1 MNRDDVLSI
10 VRQFTGHENII
21 AVPRILIELTGDPI
35 LAMML
40 NQLLYWSAQK
50 EWIYKSLEDWNE
62 EIGGISRYRMD
73 KFAELPYV
81 ETELHKAN
89 GAPTTHYR
97 INADL
102 FYDALMKIIEAKS
115 ICGNQQIYRTA
126 EISNSLTKTTT
137 EITHKDPTATVSE
150 TEKQN
155 SDVAEVFKAYESEIG
170 MITSFV
176 REEVLD
182 AIEHYPHDWIIE
194 AIKEAAKN
202 NVRKWSY
209 ARAILESW
217 KVNGYKT
224 DVRPKEKVSSNSKK
238 VKHEDNEERVNNFR
252 KLYKERNN
260 VPQN

>member
-1 MNRDDVLSI
+1 MSLYH
-10 VRQFTGHENII
+10 QQLNIHKI
-21 AVPRILIELTGDPI
+21 TYD
-35 LAMML
+35 
-40 NQLLYWSAQK
+40 
-50 EWIYKSLEDWNE
+50 
-62 EIGGISRYRMD
+62 
-73 KFAELPYV
+73 
-81 ETELHKAN
+81 TESQQ
-89 GAPTTHYR
+89 PTTQSR
-97 INADL
+97 TKIDIKKDLKDTTAAVNAEPNENL
-102 FYDALMKIIEAKS
+102 ETAK
-115 ICGNQQIYRTA
+115 
-126 EISNSLTKTTT
+126 
-137 EITHKDPTATVSE
+137 
-150 TEKQN
+150 
-155 SDVAEVFKAYESEIG
+155 VFKAYEQEIG
-170 MITSFV
+170 MITAFT